1 MLLIKIKNKKMTL
14 QEFKTQLSESSNL
27 NFALPNGKLIPQ
39 YFHITE
45 VGKETREYIDCGG
58 TLRKEIIVNF
68 QLWCANDYD
77 HRLKP
82 KKLLNI
88 IRGSEK
94 QLGLDPESPV
104 EVEYQGT
111 TIETYQ
117 LGYDSGLFRLL
128 ADKTDCLAKDQCGI
142 PENFQNDVDASE
154 KVDACC
160 ASESNCC

>member
-1 MLLIKIKNKKMTL
+1 MLLIIKSYKMNL
-14 QEFKTQLSESSNL
+14 QEFKTQLNESSNL

-58 TLRKEIIVNF
+58 TLRKEVVVNF

-94 QLGLDPESPV
+94 KLGLDPESPV

-142 PENFQNDVDASE
+142 PEDFQNDVDASE
-154 KVDACC
+154 KAEACC
-160 ASESNCC
+160 TPESNCC